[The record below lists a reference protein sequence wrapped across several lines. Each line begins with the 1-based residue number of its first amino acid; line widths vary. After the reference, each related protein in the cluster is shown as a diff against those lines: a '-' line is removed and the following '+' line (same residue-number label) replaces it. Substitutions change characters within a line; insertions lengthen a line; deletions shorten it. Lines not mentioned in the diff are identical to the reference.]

1 MPGFSLCKFFREP
14 QAGFNVCFPIKSG
27 KLFAFRQ
34 PGSHQEVMMIH
45 PRFIASLFL
54 FAFVFM
60 FSAQTFAQDR
70 TQLLREIDSLKEQLK
85 AKEKEFLDPSPQ
97 EKAAFTE
104 FLNQPDTGLIR
115 LMPRETNQNKLSING
130 SGAYYSFARL
140 THEYGFGS
148 DISLERDM
156 LSVGFAGADF
166 GFLTSLNE
174 VSLESVNQQHPALE
188 FLVNF
193 TPSTEEPKARESK
206 RNSGAGFQVKEFTYR
221 RSLLARVNT
230 TYAVRSVNYGISDI
244 LAVFRVLRKD
254 SDGSLIIAWKL
265 IKLYPTPE
273 LIRP

>member
-1 MPGFSLCKFFREP
+1 
-14 QAGFNVCFPIKSG
+14 
-27 KLFAFRQ
+27 
-34 PGSHQEVMMIH
+34 MIRL
-45 PRFIASLFL
+45 RFIASLFV
-54 FAFVFM
+54 FALVFM

-97 EKAAFTE
+97 DKAAFTE
-104 FLNQPDTGLIR
+104 FLSQPDTGLIR

-140 THEYGFGS
+140 THEYGYGS
-148 DISLERDM
+148 DITLERDM

-166 GFLTSLNE
+166 GFLTSLGDVPIE
-174 VSLESVNQQHPALE
+174 PVNQQHPALE

-193 TPSTEEPKARESK
+193 TPPSEEPKARESQ
-206 RNSGAGFQVKEFTYR
+206 RNSAAGVQVKEFNYH

-230 TYAVRSVNYGISDI
+230 TYALRSVSYGRSDI

-265 IKLYPTPE
+265 LKLYPTPE